1 MWRQRVARASLGCCA
16 VAACALVLLA
26 ALSPAQQPARTP
38 PSSGASSA
46 AETAE
51 LRGTAVISR
60 ESRHQGFPEA
70 RVSTTRRGADGGWHD
85 PTPGASRR
93 LAHVSLPPL
102 SSSRNVPLRLGG
114 KDGGVVNGA
123 GRWSSSRCKGSAG
136 MAGEFPS
143 HQRSCHFRNL
153 CWDLRHRTWLYH
165 ARPYLD
171 PPVVFD
177 GKDGMYG
184 FERLP
189 AAQGVHEWPPGKG
202 GAGNKP
208 VRVKV
213 VKGAIPG
220 SPTAVWSPVPWSVF
234 SRFWMWNNIGHVL
247 GDGVL
252 GVFWLQSV
260 FGQYDR
266 GNQMLM
272 DLSVE
277 NKRRTNGKHGAWNSG
292 MARLVHPGLSGRPI
306 VDVNDASGLQ
316 GFSSTATRMV
326 CFENVLMGA
335 GTLQFARRS
344 PSSKA
349 WMQGIRMNGASRC
362 CRFRRRGCTAVLTA

>member
-1 MWRQRVARASLGCCA
+1 MWRQRLARASLGCCA

-70 RVSTTRRGADGGWHD
+70 RVST
-85 PTPGASRR
+85 SRR

-114 KDGGVVNGA
+114 KAGGVVNGA

-177 GKDGMYG
+177 GEDGMYG

-316 GFSSTATRMV
+316 GFSSTATRMRTS
-326 CFENVLMGA
+326 CPCRRMPSSLPSA
-335 GTLQFARRS
+335 RTSTARR
-344 PSSKA
+344 PRQRDTRSSLLA
-349 WMQGIRMNGASRC
+349 PLVVYV
-362 CRFRRRGCTAVLTA
+362 VL

>member
-1 MWRQRVARASLGCCA
+1 
-16 VAACALVLLA
+16 
-26 ALSPAQQPARTP
+26 
-38 PSSGASSA
+38 
-46 AETAE
+46 
-51 LRGTAVISR
+51 
-60 ESRHQGFPEA
+60 
-70 RVSTTRRGADGGWHD
+70 
-85 PTPGASRR
+85 
-93 LAHVSLPPL
+93 
-102 SSSRNVPLRLGG
+102 
-114 KDGGVVNGA
+114 
-123 GRWSSSRCKGSAG
+123 

-143 HQRSCHFRNL
+143 HRRSCHFRNV

-177 GKDGMYG
+177 GEDGMYG

-202 GAGNKP
+202 ASKHHPIGP
-208 VRVKV
+208 VEVRS

-220 SPTAVWSPVPWSVF
+220 GPTAVWSPVPWSVF

-292 MARLVHPGLSGRPI
+292 MARLVHPGLSDRPI